1 MLVIYIYID
10 RYIEWYHNPWA
21 GNPIHLFRWNRW
33 IQRVACR
40 WITWWKIS
48 VPEPPVTA
56 RKAIL
61 HPRTGPLL
69 MEGTKLRWKKT
80 NLNALLSWA
89 ALKVF
94 FKRGC
99 RWCVVSPGPMAVRG
113 TFWPLSPTMPK
124 ASCGRAVSFFRT
136 KMPLASA
143 NTSWPGTRV
152 LPVIVCISMG
162 SRKIPGFD
170 AGTCMHTYTP
180 YLTLHY
186 NTLQYIT
193 LHYVTLRSHNYMHTI
208 PYITLQYL
216 TLQYITLQYIAWQ
229 YMNIITYISYHT
241 IPYHTLHYIT
251 LTWLHD
257 ITRIPYHTIPYITL
271 HYVAL
276 H

>member
-1 MLVIYIYID
+1 MMIIIITVINVSYIYID

-69 MEGTKLRWKKT
+69 MEGTKLCWKKT

-99 RWCVVSPGPMAVRG
+99 RWCVVSRG
-113 TFWPLSPTMPK
+113 LWQCVELFDHSVQLCPKQAADELYLSSGQRCPWLRRTHLDRGQGFCLSLF
-124 ASCGRAVSFFRT
+124 ASLWAAARFLGL
-136 KMPLASA
+136 M
-143 NTSWPGTRV
+143 RV
-152 LPVIVCISMG
+152 HACI
-162 SRKIPGFD
+162 
-170 AGTCMHTYTP
+170 HTH
-180 YLTLHY
+180 LTLHY
-186 NTLQYIT
+186 ITIHYNTLRYIT
-193 LHYVTLRSHNYMHTI
+193 LHCVH
-208 PYITLQYL
+208 
-216 TLQYITLQYIAWQ
+216 
-229 YMNIITYISYHT
+229 IITC
-241 IPYHTLHYIT
+241 IPYHTLHYNT
-251 LTWLHD
+251 L
-257 ITRIPYHTIPYITL
+257 RYSTL
-271 HYVAL
+271 HCSTL
-276 H
+276 HGSTWT

>member
-10 RYIEWYHNPWA
+10 RNIEWYHNPWA

-69 MEGTKLRWKKT
+69 MEGTKLCWKKT

-99 RWCVVSPGPMAVRG
+99 PWCVVSPGPMAVRG

-152 LPVIVCISMG
+152 LPVIVCISMV

-170 AGTCMHTYTP
+170 AGTCMHTYIH
-180 YLTLHY
+180 TLHYITIHY
-186 NTLQYIT
+186 NTLRYIT
-193 LHYVTLRSHNYMHTI
+193 LHCVH
-208 PYITLQYL
+208 
-216 TLQYITLQYIAWQ
+216 
-229 YMNIITYISYHT
+229 IITC
-241 IPYHTLHYIT
+241 IPYHTLHYN
-251 LTWLHD
+251 
-257 ITRIPYHTIPYITL
+257 TL
-271 HYVAL
+271 HYSTL
-276 H
+276 HYSTLHGSTWT